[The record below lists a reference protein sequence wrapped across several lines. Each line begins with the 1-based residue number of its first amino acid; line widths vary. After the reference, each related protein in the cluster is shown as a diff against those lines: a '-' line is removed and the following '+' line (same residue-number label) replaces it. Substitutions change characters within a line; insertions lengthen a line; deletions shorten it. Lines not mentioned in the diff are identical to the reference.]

1 MGSSNKVAVV
11 TGSATGTGAA
21 IAIALARKNYNVVV
35 NYTRSREEAEET
47 VKAVEAKGVQA
58 LLFQGDVS
66 KDEDCRAMAAAAIEK
81 WGRID
86 ALVNNAGRTKFIPH
100 EDLDGLDANDFQDIY
115 AVNTIGPFQMTRACA
130 PHLKA
135 SGKGRV
141 VMISSVAGTHGHGS
155 SLAYVAS
162 KGALNSMT
170 KGLARVLGPETTVN
184 AICPGMIET
193 RWLREGWGDADYEKN
208 RHAMTKRVPLAKVSQ
223 PEDIADAVLW
233 FIEGGDLVTGEL
245 LIVDGGMHLVS

>member
-1 MGSSNKVAVV
+1 MSSTNKVAIV

-21 IAIALARKNYNVVV
+21 IAISLAEKGYNVLV
-35 NYTRSREEAEET
+35 NYTRSVKEAEET
-47 VKAVEAKGVQA
+47 VKAVESKGVEA

-66 KDEDCRAMAAAAIEK
+66 KDEECRAMAAAAVEK

-86 ALVNNAGRTKFIPH
+86 ALVNNAGRTKFVPH
-100 EDLDGLDANDFQDIY
+100 QDLDGLDANDFHDIY
-115 AVNTIGPFQMTRACA
+115 AVNTVGPFQMTRACA

-193 RWLREGWGDADYEKN
+193 RWLREGWGEADYEKN

>member
-1 MGSSNKVAVV
+1 MSDKKVAIV

-21 IAIALARKNYNVVV
+21 IAIALAEKGYNVLI
-35 NYTRSREEAEET
+35 NYTKSKSEAEET
-47 VKAVEAKGVQA
+47 AKTAADKGADVV
-58 LLFQGDVS
+58 LFQGDVS
-66 KDEDCRAMAAAAIEK
+66 KDEDCRAMVEAAVQK

-86 ALVNNAGRTKFIPH
+86 ALINNAGRTKFVPH
-100 EDLDGLDANDFQDIY
+100 GDLDGLDAQDFQDIY

-135 SGKGRV
+135 SGAGRV

-162 KGALNSMT
+162 KGGLNSMT
-170 KGLARVLGPETTVN
+170 KGLARALGPEITVN

-193 RWLREGWGDADYEKN
+193 RWLREGWGEENYEQN
-208 RHAMTKRVPLAKVSQ
+208 RQAMMRKVPLATVSQ

-233 FIEGGDLVTGEL
+233 FVLGTAPVTGEL
-245 LIVDGGMHLVS
+245 LMVDGGMHLVS

>member
-1 MGSSNKVAVV
+1 MNATNKVAIV

-21 IAIALARKNYNVVV
+21 IAMALGKKGYNVLI
-35 NYTRSREEAEET
+35 NYTKSKNEAEET
-47 VKAVEAKGVQA
+47 AIAVSALGVDT

-66 KDEDCRAMAAAAIEK
+66 KDEDCRAMAQAAVDK

-86 ALVNNAGRTKFIPH
+86 ALVNNAGRTKFVPH
-100 EDLDGLDANDFQDIY
+100 QNLDDLDAQDFHDIY

-130 PHLKA
+130 PYLKE
-135 SGKGRV
+135 SGKGRI

-162 KGALNSMT
+162 KGGLNSMT
-170 KGLARVLGPETTVN
+170 KGLARTLGPEITVN

-193 RWLREGWGDADYEKN
+193 RWLREGWGDENYEKN
-208 RHAMTKRVPLAKVSQ
+208 RVAMTKRVPLAKVSQ

-233 FIEGGDLVTGEL
+233 FITGGDLVTGEL

>member
-1 MGSSNKVAVV
+1 MSDKKVAIV

-21 IAIALARKNYNVVV
+21 IAIALAEKGYSVLI
-35 NYTRSREEAEET
+35 NYTKSKAEAEET
-47 VKAVEAKGVQA
+47 AKIATDKGAEVV
-58 LLFQGDVS
+58 LFQGDVS
-66 KDEDCRAMAAAAIEK
+66 KDEDCRAMAAAAFDK

-86 ALVNNAGRTKFIPH
+86 ALINNAGRTKFVPH
-100 EDLDGLDANDFQDIY
+100 GDLDGLDAQDFHDIY

-135 SGKGRV
+135 SGSGRV

-162 KGALNSMT
+162 KGGLNSMT
-170 KGLARVLGPETTVN
+170 KGLARALGPEITVN

-193 RWLREGWGDADYEKN
+193 RWLREGWGEENYEQN
-208 RHAMTKRVPLAKVSQ
+208 RQAMMRKVPLATVSQ

-233 FIEGGDLVTGEL
+233 FVLGSAPVTGEL
-245 LIVDGGMHLVS
+245 LMVDGGMHLVS

>member
-1 MGSSNKVAVV
+1 MTSSNKVAIV

-21 IAIALARKNYNVVV
+21 IAIALAKKGYNVLV
-35 NYTRSREEAEET
+35 NYTKSRDEAEAT
-47 VKAVEAKGVQA
+47 VKQVEAEGAEA

-66 KDEDCRAMAAAAIEK
+66 KDADCRAMADAAVQK

-86 ALVNNAGRTKFIPH
+86 ALVNNAGRTKFVPH
-100 EDLDGLDANDFQDIY
+100 PDLDGLDASDFHDIY
-115 AVNTIGPFQMTRACA
+115 AVNTIGPFQMSRACA
-130 PHLKA
+130 PQLKQ
-135 SGKGRV
+135 SGKGRI

-155 SLAYVAS
+155 TLAYVAS

-170 KGLARVLGPETTVN
+170 KGLARALGPEITVN

-193 RWLREGWGDADYEKN
+193 RWLREGWGEADYEKN
-208 RHAMTKRVPLAKVSQ
+208 HAMMTKRVPLAKVSQ

-233 FIEGGDLVTGEL
+233 FITGGDLVTGEL